1 MAIVINNSPVQQT
14 NIKKLA
20 EELLVDRLTQLPNKE
35 ALLLVLEK
43 TSINTVIIFKLITL
57 KNLTKSFGVDFH
69 DSIISE
75 ISRKLK
81 DRFDEKLYRIGTDTF
96 AYFFP
101 SSLVNTDPSS
111 FCRDIS
117 SFFQQNLIRL
127 YREDIPELDFEGIE
141 LGITIGYS
149 TGVKQEALSEAILAL
164 SYSSD
169 VKPIVKYEN
178 SMSDV
183 TQISKKIKVI
193 QMINDVISKDGV
205 VPFYQPIFDRSN
217 NKPVKYE
224 SLMRLFYK
232 QEIILP
238 GVFLETAKDIK
249 KYSELEKKLLGGV
262 FQALETNEA
271 TFSVNLSVRDMID
284 PYIRDYILK
293 TISKN
298 SFGDRII
305 FEILED
311 ENMEQIAEV
320 SKFISDA
327 KTLGCKIAIDD
338 FGSGYSNFA
347 YILNLQPDY
356 LKIDASI
363 VKNVVNDIKSRII
376 LSAIISFAKELNIK
390 TIAEHVSDE
399 NILKTCMELG
409 VDEFQGFFLGKPSQF
424 VLESHNINNCED
436 SMPSKKIIF

>member
-1 MAIVINNSPVQQT
+1 
-14 NIKKLA
+14 
-20 EELLVDRLTQLPNKE
+20 
-35 ALLLVLEK
+35 
-43 TSINTVIIFKLITL
+43 
-57 KNLTKSFGVDFH
+57 
-69 DSIISE
+69 
-75 ISRKLK
+75 
-81 DRFDEKLYRIGTDTF
+81 
-96 AYFFP
+96 
-101 SSLVNTDPSS
+101 
-111 FCRDIS
+111 
-117 SFFQQNLIRL
+117 
-127 YREDIPELDFEGIE
+127 
-141 LGITIGYS
+141 
-149 TGVKQEALSEAILAL
+149 
-164 SYSSD
+164 
-169 VKPIVKYEN
+169 
-178 SMSDV
+178 
-183 TQISKKIKVI
+183 
-193 QMINDVISKDGV
+193 
-205 VPFYQPIFDRSN
+205 
-217 NKPVKYE
+217 
-224 SLMRLFYK
+224 
-232 QEIILP
+232 
-238 GVFLETAKDIK
+238 
-249 KYSELEKKLLGGV
+249 
-262 FQALETNEA
+262 
-271 TFSVNLSVRDMID
+271 MID

-424 VLESHNINNCED
+424 VLEAHNVNNFEA
-436 SMPSKKIIF
+436 SIPSKKIIF